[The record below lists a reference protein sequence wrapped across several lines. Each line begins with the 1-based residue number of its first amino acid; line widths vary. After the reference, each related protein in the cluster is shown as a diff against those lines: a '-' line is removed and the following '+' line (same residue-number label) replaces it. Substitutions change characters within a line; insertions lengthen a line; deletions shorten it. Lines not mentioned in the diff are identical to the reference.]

1 MCLRKHAFFKARSAR
16 VKIIA
21 KDSPSIPRLAGHPGF
36 IENRTIR
43 INNIYPNNIHPPGVR
58 SNSFLNAS
66 SALKSTQCFREF
78 LLRLGG
84 RFRKTAPSVNF
95 NHV

>member
-21 KDSPSIPRLAGHPGF
+21 KDSLQTIPRLAGHPGF
-36 IENRTIR
+36 TENRTIR

-84 RFRKTAPSVNF
+84 RFPKSAPA
-95 NHV
+95 